1 MTLIQSTT
9 QRLPFADGS
18 IDHIY
23 TDPPYLRSFLDCYRW
38 LANEAARVL
47 KPGGFVMAMLGGS
60 YKNQIFKFFDEAGL
74 TYYWDYSFR
83 MPGAKSGIVWKHE
96 AGGNKP
102 IIIRTKSVLVYSKG
116 PSISRTGTAD
126 LIDALDSGQNWKRFH
141 RWGQSAAV
149 ARYYLDCF
157 TAEGDLIC
165 DPFLGGGSTA
175 LAATMT
181 NRRFVGCDLDP
192 LALRASLANI
202 NGDAVAMP
210 ADSLFAGVEVGN
222 GSRTYMEMPL

>member
-1 MTLIQSTT
+1 MILQSDI
-9 QRLPFADGS
+9 RKLPFADCS

-23 TDPPYLRSFLDCYRW
+23 SDPPYGRDALDCYHW
-38 LANEAARVL
+38 LANEAARIL

-83 MPGAKSGIVWKHE
+83 MQGAQTGIVWKHS

-102 IIIRTKSVLVYSKG
+102 IVIRTKSVLIYSKG

-126 LIDALDSGQNWKRFH
+126 LVDALDSGQNWKQFH

-149 ARYYLDCF
+149 ARYYIDCF
-157 TAEGDLIC
+157 TAEGDLVL
-165 DPFLGGGSTA
+165 DPFVGGGSSA
-175 LAATMT
+175 LGAMMI
-181 NRRFVGCDLDP
+181 NRRFAGCDIDP
-192 LALRASLANI
+192 LALKASLANI

-210 ADSLFAGVEVGN
+210 EGSLFAGVEVGN
-222 GSRTYMEMPL
+222 EQKTYMELR